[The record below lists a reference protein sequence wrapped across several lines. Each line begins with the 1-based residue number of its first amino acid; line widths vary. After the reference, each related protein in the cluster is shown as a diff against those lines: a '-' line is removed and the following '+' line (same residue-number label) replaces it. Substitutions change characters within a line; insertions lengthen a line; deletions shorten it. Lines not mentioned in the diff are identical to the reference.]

1 MNGGLKTA
9 SPGSNI
15 SPIFIFIFPSSSSL
29 RELPPLDEFPQLYG
43 LRLAGNR
50 YVMYI
55 SRHYHFRGYQNI
67 QQIYIFY
74 LFRLRN
80 ISENA
85 FELSSHIKMLNLADN
100 LLEHIDQAAFEPLK
114 RLKGKKH
121 VSNKYDMNILL
132 KILFFKCFVPLVGQ
146 IFARLNLN

>member
-1 MNGGLKTA
+1 M
-9 SPGSNI
+9 
-15 SPIFIFIFPSSSSL
+15 
-29 RELPPLDEFPQLYG
+29 PPLDEFPQLYG

-50 YVMYI
+50 YVYFPPLSLPRLPKHI
-55 SRHYHFRGYQNI
+55 AG
-67 QQIYIFY
+67 IYFC

-121 VSNKYDMNILL
+121 ALNKYDRFIQNT
-132 KILFFKCFVPLVGQ
+132 G
-146 IFARLNLN
+146 